1 MVLNFK
7 KSSEKFSS
15 FLRLKNAM
23 FCFFRNKKSHYME
36 RYPLKNK
43 VNKTDLYTLVSYKTG
58 VPKDEISEIFQEA
71 SKLIFEYLGNVS
83 AGEIR
88 KVYIMN
94 GIHIESKFA
103 SYDNKIMPDGTRI
116 KTKTKIKL
124 LPKISKRYKDEIN
137 QNR

>member
-1 MVLNFK
+1 MKGF
-7 KSSEKFSS
+7 
-15 FLRLKNAM
+15 
-23 FCFFRNKKSHYME
+23 
-36 RYPLKNK
+36 K

-71 SKLIFEYLGNVS
+71 SKLIFECLGNVS